1 MKKKIVLASPIQRST
16 CSHAKFLPLP
26 EIISQPKKAVEISRN
41 GKNNMTKMKNMNLK
55 RIHEKTKGGATY
67 VAPPLSY
74 HQLLH
79 NLLGKIKQ
87 NPNDPS

>member
-1 MKKKIVLASPIQRST
+1 
-16 CSHAKFLPLP
+16 
-26 EIISQPKKAVEISRN
+26 
-41 GKNNMTKMKNMNLK
+41 MKNMNLK